1 MSPASNHHTLRWLV
15 TAGPT
20 CEDID
25 PVRFIS
31 NHSSGA
37 MGYALARAAVEREDS
52 VALVSGP
59 VALPAPEGCERVM
72 VRSAREMYDATLARF
87 ASVDIAVMAAAVADF
102 RPKARSATKIRK
114 GDAGLVLELE
124 RTDDILAEL
133 GRRKAGQ
140 VLVGFALETP
150 VAESEAGGITSDM
163 RERARAKL
171 ESKNLDA
178 IVLNSAGAMGSERSA
193 VAVLVATGE
202 WRDWPEAAKDEHARR
217 IVELAAGIAL
227 AR

>member
-1 MSPASNHHTLRWLV
+1 MSPASNHSALRWLV

-25 PVRFIS
+25 PIRFIS
-31 NHSSGA
+31 NRSSGT
-37 MGYALARAAVEREDS
+37 MGYALARAAAERKDT

-59 VALPAPEGCERVM
+59 VALPEPEGCERVM

-87 ASVDIAVMAAAVADF
+87 PSVDVVVMAAAVADF
-102 RPKARSATKIRK
+102 RPKARSATKISK

-133 GRRKAGQ
+133 GKRKAGQ

-150 VAESEAGGITSDM
+150 AEGAGGITADM
-163 RERARAKL
+163 RERARSKL

-178 IVLNSAGAMGSERSA
+178 IVLNSAGAMGSDTSA

-202 WRDWPEAAKDEHARR
+202 WDDWPEAAKDEHARR
-217 IVELAAGIAL
+217 IVELAAGMAL